1 MAEGFFGT
9 TEGTSVLRWLAM
21 EFHVPGGPIAPS
33 GMKKHGP
40 PPWLTNNV
48 RNGAAIVPGT
58 NNDEISASHLTFQ
71 LLRRNLGNRHS

>member
-1 MAEGFFGT
+1 MSKMAEGFFGT

-48 RNGAAIVPGT
+48 RNGVAIVPA
-58 NNDEISASHLTFQ
+58 ELTTTKFQ
-71 LLRRNLGNRHS
+71 RVTSPSSFFAEF